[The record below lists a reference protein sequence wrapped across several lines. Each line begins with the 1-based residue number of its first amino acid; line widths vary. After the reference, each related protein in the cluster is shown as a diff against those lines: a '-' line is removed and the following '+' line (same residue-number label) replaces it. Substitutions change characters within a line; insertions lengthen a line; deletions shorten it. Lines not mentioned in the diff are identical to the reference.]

1 MHEMEKVQFVPCF
14 QSNLPCESSL
24 VQLSLEILWSLS
36 FLCARSFV
44 VVVVFLVNEE
54 YYDQER
60 KQKSSNIFSIV
71 QFSSNRHAASLYIS

>member
-44 VVVVFLVNEE
+44 VVVFLVSEE

-60 KQKSSNIFSIV
+60 KQKSSNIFSVV